1 MELENERGETMHLA
15 DDLTLKE
22 MVDMGLLVVLSDAS
36 DEADDCW
43 IPTDPLE

>member
-22 MVDMGLLVVLSDAS
+22 MVDMGLLVVLSDAN
-36 DEADDCW
+36 DEAENCW
-43 IPTDPLE
+43 IPTEPLE

>member
-1 MELENERGETMHLA
+1 MELENEHGEKMHLA

-22 MVDMGLLVVLSDAS
+22 MVDMGLLVVLSDANDS
-36 DEADDCW
+36 SEDCW